1 MIPVCQRE
9 QESVRRHD
17 DGLNILTLELSQ
29 RALKIVELFDFGGPH
44 LNPVQ
49 LGCRS
54 NLLFETRHGATGRIG
69 KKSDFRGA
77 RDRIE
82 RQLYK
87 LTDHLLD
94 VGRNAGNATSWM
106 RKACGKAR
114 DETIA
119 ERWTHD
125 RQRWRYAIH
134 RSRGAYRT
142 GQDDVRLQ
150 LPQFPRQAR
159 ERVGTS
165 IREAVINVY
174 GSTLHI
180 AEAL

>member
-1 MIPVCQRE
+1 
-9 QESVRRHD
+9 
-17 DGLNILTLELSQ
+17 LQ
-29 RALKIVELFDFGGPH
+29 RALEIVGLFDFRGPH

-54 NLLFETRHGATGRIG
+54 NLLFETRHGATSGIG
-69 KKSDFRGA
+69 KKSNFRGA

-82 RQLYK
+82 RQLHK
-87 LTDHLLD
+87 LADHLLD
-94 VGRNAGNATSWM
+94 VSRNAGNAASWM
-106 RKACGKAR
+106 RKARGKAR

-119 ERWTHD
+119 ECRTHD
-125 RQRWRYAIH
+125 RQRRRYAIH
-134 RSRGAYRT
+134 RPRRGYRT
-142 GQDDVRLQ
+142 GQDNVRLQ
-150 LPQFPRQAR
+150 LQQFPRQAR
-159 ERVGTS
+159 KRFGIS